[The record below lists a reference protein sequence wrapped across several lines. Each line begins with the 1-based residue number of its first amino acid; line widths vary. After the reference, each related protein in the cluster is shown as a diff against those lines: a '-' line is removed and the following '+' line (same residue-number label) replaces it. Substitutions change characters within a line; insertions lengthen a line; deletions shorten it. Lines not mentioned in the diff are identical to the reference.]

1 MLKDVD
7 GFLLRQKIIVK
18 VRHFSSEET
27 QETQDHLNPTKRDF
41 NPNIF
46 ILHVGTNNLSTID
59 SRKIIENKLVETAE
73 LLNTGDNN
81 VVLSV
86 IVLLGA
92 KLNKNAEKTK
102 NLLEKTC
109 NQKQIDLIKYSNINT
124 KRHLNRSRLHL
135 NGYGKSIFLQNIR
148 NYLTTF
154 K

>member
-18 VRHFSSEET
+18 VRHFSSEKT

-46 ILHVGTNNLSTID
+46 ILHVGTNNLSTNG
-59 SRKIIENKLVETAE
+59 SRKTIENKLVETAE

-92 KLNKNAEKTK
+92 KLNKKAEKTK

-135 NGYGKSIFLQNIR
+135 NGYGKSIFLQNIT